1 MSLNNMKALKINL
14 TNNISDLTILVTKL
28 EQFFEENNT
37 SSISMPMTL
46 VLEELFTNTI
56 SHGASDGREV
66 SIEVNLGIDK
76 NELVM
81 TYKDNGIPFNVL
93 QLPDPDLT
101 ASIENREVGGLGVHY
116 VKALTDSV
124 EYEYVGKQNVLKM
137 KKKLW
142 RVSNKHKN
150 LS

>member
-1 MSLNNMKALKINL
+1 MKALKINL
-14 TNNISDLTILVTKL
+14 TKNISDLTMLVTKL
-28 EQFFEENNT
+28 EKFFEENNI
-37 SSISMPMTL
+37 SSILMPMTL
-46 VLEELFTNTI
+46 ILEELYTNTI
-56 SHGASDGREV
+56 THGASDGRDIF
-66 SIEVNLGIDK
+66 IEVNLSIDED
-76 NELVM
+76 ELIM

-93 QLPDPDLT
+93 ELPDPDLT

-124 EYEYVGKQNVLKM
+124 EYEYLEKRNLLKM

>member
-46 VLEELFTNTI
+46 ILEELYTNTI
-56 SHGASDGREV
+56 THGASDGRDV
-66 SIEVNLGIDK
+66 FIEVNLSIDK
-76 NELVM
+76 DELIM
-81 TYKDNGIPFNVL
+81 TYEDNGIPFNVL
-93 QLPDPDLT
+93 ELPDPDLT

-116 VKALTDSV
+116 VKTLTDSV
-124 EYEYVGKQNVLKM
+124 EYEYVEKHNVLKM
-137 KKKLW
+137 KKKL
-142 RVSNKHKN
+142 SN
-150 LS
+150 